1 MVTLGDQSD
10 DDERGVINT
19 QRDEVGQNGT
29 VQIPAKADYAIRALL
44 TLAST
49 TESVS
54 AENLAHE
61 QGLPPKFLGAI
72 LSDLRR
78 GGIVTSQR
86 GAEGGFRLAKAPS
99 EISIADVLRVLGGP
113 MAGVRGMRP
122 ETLEYA
128 GAATHLRDVWV
139 AVRAS
144 LRVVLEHVSLEDI
157 VSGNLP
163 DGVTK
168 FTGDPDAWHSRT

>member
-1 MVTLGDQSD
+1 
-10 DDERGVINT
+10 
-19 QRDEVGQNGT
+19 

-49 TESVS
+49 DASVS
-54 AENLAHE
+54 ADHLAHE

-72 LSDLRR
+72 LSELRR
-78 GGIVTSQR
+78 GSLVSSQR
-86 GAEGGFRLAKAPS
+86 GSDGGFRLARPAN

-122 ETLEYA
+122 ETLHYE
-128 GAATHLRDVWV
+128 GAATHLQDVWV

-144 LRVVLEHVSLEDI
+144 LRLVLEHVTLQDV
-157 VSGNLP
+157 VSGQLP
-163 DGVTK
+163 DVVTSL
-168 FTGDPDAWHSRT
+168 TQDPDAWHTRS